1 MMDTPSAPGN
11 GSGKVSKH
19 ASRAAGTAQK
29 AAGGTA
35 KGAAGGAEGG
45 AEGAARDAGAGAKD
59 TAATAA
65 RGASKAGAQV
75 TALPGKVAGLAKLLT
90 LGRLLRAVPVVG
102 AAAAGVVVGR
112 ITARKR

>member
-35 KGAAGGAEGG
+35 KGAAGG